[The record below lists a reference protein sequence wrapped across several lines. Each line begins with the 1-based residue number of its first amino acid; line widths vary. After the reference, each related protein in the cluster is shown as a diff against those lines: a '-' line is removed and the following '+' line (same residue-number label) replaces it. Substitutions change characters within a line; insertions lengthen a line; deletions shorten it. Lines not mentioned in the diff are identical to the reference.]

1 MLSLSSEEPPTD
13 LREAREDLR
22 VIRQVMERST
32 RYSTLSGLAGVLVGL
47 TAIAGV
53 AVTRRLPHVYAHPL
67 RLGAVWVTVL
77 LLAVAIDFA
86 RNKSRASQVGKRVV
100 SPLGAHIVQAALPA
114 FLAGAVFTGF
124 CALHHLLPDIW
135 GGWMLCYGLA
145 ICAVGLFSVR
155 PVSLLGGAFV
165 VAGALTLLLP
175 GLDPLDMM
183 YLSFGGFHVAYG
195 VWTARRD
202 GW

>member
-32 RYSTLSGLAGVLVGL
+32 RYSTLSGLSGVGVGL
-47 TAIAGV
+47 TAIAG
-53 AVTRRLPHVYAHPL
+53 AFVTRALPRVYAHPL
-67 RLGAVWVTVL
+67 RLGAVWGTVL
-77 LLAVAIDFA
+77 LMAVAIDFA

-114 FLAGAVFTGF
+114 FLAGAALTAF

-135 GGWMLCYGLA
+135 GIWMLCYGLA

-165 VAGALTLLLP
+165 LAGALTLLLP
-175 GLDPLDMM
+175 IPEPLDMM
-183 YLSFGGFHVAYG
+183 CLTFGGFHVAYG
-195 VWTARRD
+195 LWTARRD